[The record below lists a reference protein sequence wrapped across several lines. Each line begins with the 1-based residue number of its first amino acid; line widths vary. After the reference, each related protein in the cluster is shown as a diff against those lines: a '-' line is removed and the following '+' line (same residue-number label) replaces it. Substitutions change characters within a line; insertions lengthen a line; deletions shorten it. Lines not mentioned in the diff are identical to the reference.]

1 MKSDVNKQTN
11 QQAIKKAKSKNQQQN
26 IHMQS
31 KMGNECNI
39 TTSVTQNIIKKKELR
54 RCLPKQNQMQVTKAV
69 CLKNKKTTT
78 KKRLNAIVY
87 YKMKNRVLTR
97 N

>member
-11 QQAIKKAKSKNQQQN
+11 QQAIKKTKIKNQQQN

-54 RCLPKQNQMQVTKAV
+54 RCLPKQNQMQ
-69 CLKNKKTTT
+69 
-78 KKRLNAIVY
+78 Y
-87 YKMKNRVLTR
+87 M
-97 N
+97 